1 MNTRT
6 KALRVSAIILSLVTL
21 LGAAGSASAATWNQR
36 HPRRAEVNARLDNQ
50 NRRINEERREG
61 ELTARQ
67 ARRLHTE
74 DRIIRHEERFMAAQN
89 HGHITRAEQR
99 ALNQQENAVS
109 GQIGR

>member
-6 KALRVSAIILSLVTL
+6 KALRLSAIVLSLVTI
-21 LGAAGSASAATWNQR
+21 LGAAGSASAESWNQR

-50 NRRINEERREG
+50 NRRINDERREG
-61 ELTARQ
+61 EITAGQ
-67 ARRLHTE
+67 ARRLHRE
-74 DRIIRHEERFMAAQN
+74 DRFLRHEERFMAAQH

>member
-1 MNTRT
+1 MNTRI
-6 KALRVSAIILSLVTL
+6 KGLRVSAIALSLIALV
-21 LGAAGSASAATWNQR
+21 GAAGGASAETWNQR

-61 ELTARQ
+61 ELTAGQ
-67 ARRLHTE
+67 ARRLHAK
-74 DRIIRHEERFMAAQN
+74 DRTIRREERFMASQN
-89 HGHITRAEQR
+89 HGGITRAEQR